1 MSDPNAGVMMR
12 WVLSIG
18 WLTGRPAELRGSQG
32 WSGWTDTELAGS
44 APAPLQRLLS
54 ICPRHA
60 HIGGE
65 VTRVSRPPLLNLADS
80 V

>member
-1 MSDPNAGVMMR
+1 MSDTNAGVMMR

-18 WLTGRPAELRGSQG
+18 LLRGRPAELRGSQG

-44 APAPLQRLLS
+44 ALAPLQHLLS

-65 VTRVSRPPLLNLADS
+65 VTQVSRPPLLNLAGS